1 MQYFK
6 IIILD
11 IKLNICYKGDVNM
24 NNNEIKTTTM
34 RLPAELF
41 KKLEQEAK
49 SLNITVSSM
58 LKIILSQHYGK

>member
-11 IKLNICYKGDVNM
+11 IKLNACYKGDVIM
-24 NNNEIKTTTM
+24 NKNEIKTTTL

-41 KKLEQEAK
+41 KKLENEAR

-58 LKIILSQHYGK
+58 LKIILSQRYEK